1 MLSTRK
7 YSPILPHL
15 AIPPLAVKMGSE
27 KDKTPQSYR
36 RERLMSMTSGL
47 RPEACK
53 GSLLQAGLTR
63 LPLGAS
69 CAEKA
74 SVVAGVEERNDITE
88 R

>member
-1 MLSTRK
+1 
-7 YSPILPHL
+7 
-15 AIPPLAVKMGSE
+15 
-27 KDKTPQSYR
+27 
-36 RERLMSMTSGL
+36 MTSGL

-53 GSLLQAGLTR
+53 GSLLQAGLIR

-88 R
+88 RSSSDPGVLPQHQALQPLV